1 MAMARRVK
9 RINPG
14 VEWMSAFM
22 RAMLAMDRWTERSDR
37 WKVQSYMQT
46 AIKQRHIRDL
56 VCQDANSRDGFASL
70 CDKHCSPK
78 AMRMLHKHSYGTI
91 KTSGLM
97 QASLT
102 CFHNDHPWIRYS
114 NRN

>member
-56 VCQDANSRDGFASL
+56 VCQDANSRDGFFVRQTLLPEGNENVTQTLVRHNQDIRTDASKFDL
-70 CDKHCSPK
+70 LS
-78 AMRMLHKHSYGTI
+78 
-91 KTSGLM
+91 
-97 QASLT
+97 
-102 CFHNDHPWIRYS
+102 
-114 NRN
+114 